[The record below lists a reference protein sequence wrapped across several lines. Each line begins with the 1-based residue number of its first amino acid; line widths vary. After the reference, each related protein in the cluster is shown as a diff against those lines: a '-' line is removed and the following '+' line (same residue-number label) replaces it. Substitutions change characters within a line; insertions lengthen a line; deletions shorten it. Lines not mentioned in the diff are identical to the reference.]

1 MGDKIE
7 KLKSDLIQ
15 VNVKLEEF
23 TQLKYKLLG
32 AIEILESI
40 EAEDSNK
47 KTEKEEEENVS
58 WFIRSG

>member
-15 VNVKLEEF
+15 VNVKLEEV

-40 EAEDSNK
+40 EAENSNK
-47 KTEKEEEENVS
+47 ETEKEEEENVS
-58 WFIRSG
+58 

>member
-1 MGDKIE
+1 MRDKIE

-32 AIEILESI
+32 EIQILESI

-58 WFIRSG
+58 